1 MFDHIPTALHAATLS
16 TAGIVAQVSPVVP
29 DDFKSWPITAI
40 LGFIT
45 LVCLGIVA
53 YQIRGA
59 IKTAESLAKVAEKQ
73 TAADGQIRELTHEIR
88 QLVLELR
95 GRPCINHNR

>member
-1 MFDHIPTALHAATLS
+1 MIS
-16 TAGIVAQVSPVVP
+16 TAGIVAQVSPLVP

-45 LVCLGIVA
+45 LACLAIVA

-59 IKTAESLAKVAEKQ
+59 IKTAENLAKVAEKQ
-73 TAADGQIRELTHEIR
+73 ATADTQVRELTNEIR
-88 QLVLELR
+88 QLVLEMR
-95 GRPCINHNR
+95 GRPCVNHNR